1 MMRSHVSL
9 TDTFMPLDL
18 SHIYTGDPDEGQK
31 NHGDLPH
38 AAKLHLAMAFAAHA
52 GLAKSPGEY
61 KGPAVKPP
69 DDWETPQDLEGQQE
83 MAESE
88 ALQNTADMG
97 NPPVIPTSAPAK
109 KEGPPALGSPVDFSS
124 LGS

>member
-1 MMRSHVSL
+1 MYL
-9 TDTFMPLDL
+9 EAMPLDL
-18 SHIYTGDPDEGQK
+18 SFVHTGDPDEGQK

-38 AAKLHLAMAFAAHA
+38 EAKMHLAMAFAAHA

-69 DDWETPQDLEGQQE
+69 TDWEDPQDEEGQRNVIQ
-83 MAESE
+83 ESE

-97 NPPVIPTSAPAK
+97 NPPVIPSYAPAK
-109 KEGPPALGSPVDFSS
+109 AAKTPIAPPSDKPDFST
-124 LGS
+124 L